1 MDDKD
6 LLELAAQAGICYID
20 SDDGAAYA
28 SVREDVDMSQYIL
41 AFASLVAAAERERLY
56 QGALER
62 GLVAL
67 ENRGRLIDGIMEG
80 K

>member
-1 MDDKD
+1 MDEAKI
-6 LLELAAQAGICYID
+6 LELARAAGIDDCGGFAVELPSD
-20 SDDGAAYA
+20 SLTTD
-28 SVREDVDMSQYIL
+28 SLV
-41 AFASLVAAAERERLY
+41 AFARLVAAAERERLY